1 MCGIPNGFKIQF
13 FPMDKLFFLI
23 IFVDKYLKFK
33 EIEYLIHYIGFEML
47 PALFYLD
54 SFYFQL
60 TETQIWT

>member
-1 MCGIPNGFKIQF
+1 MEE
-13 FPMDKLFFLI
+13 LFFLI

-60 TETQIWT
+60 TEIQIWT